1 MRKEKG
7 APVGTGATIN
17 KATDKTVGNANKAL
31 DISKIKDGY
40 ANFCKKPAI
49 TIKRYKVFSYVSLDT
64 YVMDFDISEAGV
76 EILYKYLHEL
86 RPYMK
91 IGTMYGAG
99 RTYSSVT
106 VRTKIA
112 VEVAEKF
119 QKVFNEHKRP
129 LPTIEEMMSASI
141 GGRQSCKN

>member
-1 MRKEKG
+1 MKNEKG
-7 APVGTGATIN
+7 APVGTGATDN
-17 KATDKTVGNANKAL
+17 KATDKMVGHTNKTM
-31 DISKIKDGY
+31 DISKLKDGY

-49 TIKRYKVFSYVSLDT
+49 TIKRYKVFSYVSLDN

-76 EILYKYLHEL
+76 EILAKYLHEL

-119 QKVFNEHKRP
+119 LDVFNKYKRP
-129 LPTIEEMMSASI
+129 IPTIDEMLAAGI
-141 GGRQSCKN
+141 EGRQS

>member
-1 MRKEKG
+1 MAVSR
-7 APVGTGATIN
+7 P
-17 KATDKTVGNANKAL
+17 
-31 DISKIKDGY
+31 KDGY

-119 QKVFNEHKRP
+119 LDVFKKYKRP
-129 LPTIEEMMSASI
+129 IPNIDEMLNAATR
-141 GGRQSCKN
+141 GGQS